1 MLSRLPLI
9 SGRISFDNEI
19 EFGVRDTDYKV
30 VWSLD
35 NNAERGENVEDML
48 EENEETGS
56 ILQYETNKEDTKKT
70 NLLVSVEKGKDREE
84 DSDAKQETLENKS
97 K

>member
-1 MLSRLPLI
+1 MLSRLI

-35 NNAERGENVEDML
+35 NNAESGENVEDIL

-56 ILQYETNKEDTKKT
+56 ILQDETNKEDTQKRKP
-70 NLLVSVEKGKDREE
+70 GRIDRKR
-84 DSDAKQETLENKS
+84 DRQRRRF
-97 K
+97 

>member
-1 MLSRLPLI
+1 MVSRLSLI
-9 SGRISFDNEI
+9 SGRMSFDNEI

-35 NNAERGENVEDML
+35 NNAESVENVEDVL

-56 ILQYETNKEDTKKT
+56 ILQDETNKEDTQKRKP
-70 NLLVSVEKGKDREE
+70 GRIDRKR
-84 DSDAKQETLENKS
+84 DRQRRRF
-97 K
+97 

>member
-35 NNAERGENVEDML
+35 NNAESGENVEDIL

-56 ILQYETNKEDTKKT
+56 ILQDETNK
-70 NLLVSVEKGKDREE
+70 
-84 DSDAKQETLENKS
+84 
-97 K
+97 

>member
-9 SGRISFDNEI
+9 SGRIYFDNEI

-35 NNAERGENVEDML
+35 NNAESGENVEDIL

-56 ILQYETNKEDTKKT
+56 ILQDETNKEDTQQKKT
-70 NLLVSVEKGKDREE
+70 W
-84 DSDAKQETLENKS
+84 
-97 K
+97 

>member
-1 MLSRLPLI
+1 MLSRLHLT

-35 NNAERGENVEDML
+35 NNAESGENVEDIL

-56 ILQYETNKEDTKKT
+56 ILQDETNKEDTQKRKP
-70 NLLVSVEKGKDREE
+70 GRIDRKRER
-84 DSDAKQETLENKS
+84 QRRRF
-97 K
+97 

>member
-9 SGRISFDNEI
+9 SGRIYFDNEI

-35 NNAERGENVEDML
+35 NNAESGENVEDIL

-56 ILQYETNKEDTKKT
+56 ILQDETNKEDTQKRKP
-70 NLLVSVEKGKDREE
+70 GRIDRKR
-84 DSDAKQETLENKS
+84 DRQRRRF
-97 K
+97 

>member
-1 MLSRLPLI
+1 MLSRLI
-9 SGRISFDNEI
+9 SGRISFNNEI

-35 NNAERGENVEDML
+35 NNAESGENVEDIL

-56 ILQYETNKEDTKKT
+56 ILQGETSKENTKKE
-70 NLLVSVEKGKDREE
+70 NLVEEGKNVEE
-84 DSDAKQETLENKS
+84 NYDVKQENIK
-97 K
+97 KVKRGN

>member
-35 NNAERGENVEDML
+35 NNAESGENVEDIL

-56 ILQYETNKEDTKKT
+56 ILQDETNKEDTQKRKP
-70 NLLVSVEKGKDREE
+70 GRIDRKR
-84 DSDAKQETLENKS
+84 DRQRRRF
-97 K
+97 

>member
-1 MLSRLPLI
+1 MLSRLI
-9 SGRISFDNEI
+9 SGKISFDNEI

-35 NNAERGENVEDML
+35 NNAESGENVEDIL

-56 ILQYETNKEDTKKT
+56 ILQNDTNKEDTQKRKP
-70 NLLVSVEKGKDREE
+70 GKI
-84 DSDAKQETLENKS
+84 DSKRDGQRRRF
-97 K
+97 

>member
-35 NNAERGENVEDML
+35 NNAESGENIEDIL

-56 ILQYETNKEDTKKT
+56 ILQDETNKEDTQKRKPGRIDR
-70 NLLVSVEKGKDREE
+70 KGDR
-84 DSDAKQETLENKS
+84 QRRRF
-97 K
+97 

>member
-35 NNAERGENVEDML
+35 NNAESGENVEDIL

-56 ILQYETNKEDTKKT
+56 ILQDETNKEDTKKE
-70 NLLVSVEKGKDREE
+70 NLVIISRRRNR
-84 DSDAKQETLENKS
+84 QRRRF
-97 K
+97 